1 MDPRLIISVRRM
13 KATVI
18 GTPKIRITTPD
29 IELSITLEI
38 RKPIGTRKKM
48 HSRACVAVCVTKL

>member
-48 HSRACVAVCVTKL
+48 HSRACVAVCVTTL